1 MKNGIPVKDVYSIKE
16 VATITRLAPSTIRR
30 WILTDHLMAH
40 RLGQK
45 FWRINQADVERIIN
59 PKGN

>member
-16 VATITRLAPSTIRR
+16 VAQITDLTPSTIRR

-45 FWRINQADVERIIN
+45 FWRINRIDVERILN
-59 PKGN
+59 PKAE